1 MNEVVERFLNYVKYN
16 TQSKEFV
23 DEFPSTPNQIVL
35 MNALKDEVEKIG
47 VEDVT
52 LDDHGYLMAH
62 IPSNINKKVPKIGFI
77 AHVDTSPDMNG
88 ADIKPRFVENYDGK
102 DILLNKKLN
111 IVLSTKEF
119 PDVVNYKGET
129 LIVTDGTSLLGAD
142 DKAGVA
148 EIMTAV
154 NYIVSHPDFKHGDIS
169 IAFTPDEEVGRGVD
183 FFDVKKFNADYAY
196 TMDGGTVGQLELET
210 FNAAE
215 ARITI
220 HGKSVHPGSAKG
232 KMINAISVAS
242 ELVSMIPEN
251 EVPEKTEGYEGFYHI
266 HVLNGQVE
274 KAFMAI
280 IIRDFDRSKFEDRKK
295 VVEDI
300 VKKLNEKYGE
310 NVVEL
315 NMVDQYFNMKEKI
328 EPVKFIVEVAKKAME
343 SLGIKPIIDPIRGGT
358 DGSRLSFMGLP
369 TPNIFAGGEN
379 FHGKYEYVP
388 VSAMEKA
395 VKVIVKIIELY
406 TKEL

>member
-47 VEDVT
+47 VKDVT

-119 PDVVNYKGET
+119 PDIVNYKGET

-154 NYIVSHPDFKHGDIS
+154 NYIVNHPDFKHGDIS

-215 ARITI
+215 ARITV

-232 KMINAISVAS
+232 KMINAISIAS
-242 ELVSMIPEN
+242 ELVSMIPED

-295 VVEDI
+295 VIEDI

-315 NMVDQYFNMKEKI
+315 NMVDQYYNMKEKI
-328 EPVKFIVEVAKKAME
+328 EPVKFIVEIAKKAME
-343 SLGIKPIIDPIRGGT
+343 SLGIKPIIDPVRGGT

-406 TKEL
+406 TKEV

>member
-35 MNALKDEVEKIG
+35 MNALKNEVEKIG
-47 VEDVT
+47 VKDVT

-119 PDVVNYKGET
+119 PDIVNYKGET

-154 NYIVSHPDFKHGDIS
+154 NYIVNHPDFKHGDIS

-215 ARITI
+215 ARITV

-242 ELVSMIPEN
+242 ELVSMIPED

-280 IIRDFDRSKFEDRKK
+280 IIRDFDRSKFEDRKR

-315 NMVDQYFNMKEKI
+315 NMVDQYYNMKEKI
-328 EPVKFIVEVAKKAME
+328 EPVKFIVKVAKKAME
-343 SLGIKPIIDPIRGGT
+343 SLGIKPIIDPVRGGT